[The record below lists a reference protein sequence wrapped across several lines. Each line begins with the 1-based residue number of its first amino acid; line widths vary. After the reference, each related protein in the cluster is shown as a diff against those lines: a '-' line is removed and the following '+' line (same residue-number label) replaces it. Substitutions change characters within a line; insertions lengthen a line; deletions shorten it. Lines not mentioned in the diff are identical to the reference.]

1 MTCELNCTKGRMD
14 FGGLGQTGS
23 TPCVAEA
30 DHWVFS
36 LGMWNCGA
44 LWWVLLSG
52 ALAESLALSLSFCDI
67 EFIEF
72 DMLSN
77 FNSWWEWQWMIVS
90 LSFKNSCERSSSL
103 GCYLIRS
110 SRFVTLIVVKPLEHY
125 LLGKDNHHL
134 FWSVIY
140 YLKSIVI
147 EEREKNK

>member
-1 MTCELNCTKGRMD
+1 MAWVRREAHHVWQRQIIESFLWECGTVGL
-14 FGGLGQTGS
+14 FG
-23 TPCVAEA
+23 
-30 DHWVFS
+30 
-36 LGMWNCGA
+36 
-44 LWWVLLSG
+44 WVLLSG

-103 GCYLIRS
+103 GCYLRS

-140 YLKSIVI
+140 YLKSILI
-147 EEREKNK
+147 KEREKNK